1 MKKVGKLI
9 GYLLPKSKLVSQT
22 FDNQTKYNQLDRI
35 MADEYIY
42 KDKVVPGSV
51 KVVLQAMEEAEKKYA
66 KFSHPFILIQSG
78 IDKSV
83 DPFLA
88 IDME

>member
-1 MKKVGKLI
+1 MKKVGKFI

-51 KVVLQAMEEAEKKYA
+51 KVVL
-66 KFSHPFILIQSG
+66 
-78 IDKSV
+78 
-83 DPFLA
+83 
-88 IDME
+88 